1 MLTELMIRQAQ
12 AKEKQYSLPD
22 GRGLMLLVHP
32 NGRKYWVLRVYVDG
46 KERRRSLGTWPEL
59 PLKEARL
66 RAYEVRERTVDET
79 TALATPGEATFENVA
94 RQWLEARMGDKAPG
108 YVRTVR
114 LRLEKFILPKI
125 GYKKLGHITSAAALD
140 LCRDIEARGTLET
153 AARVKQIIGAV
164 FRFAIASGL
173 AESDPTAALTG
184 ALKTRKE
191 KHMPTIT
198 DPARIAVLMG
208 QMRAYPYDVLRAALL
223 FSIYTFARPGEVRTA
238 EWKEIDLDAALWKLP
253 AEKMKMKRAH
263 IVPLARQ
270 VVELLTELKPLTG
283 RGRWVFPSARR
294 DGRCMSENAVR
305 VALRSMGYSNDDI
318 VPHGF
323 RSMAS
328 TLLNEQGW
336 EADVIERQLAHVER
350 NQVRAAYNRAE
361 YLDERRRMM
370 QSWADWLDG
379 LPQKVV

>member
-79 TALATPGEATFENVA
+79 TALTTPGEATFENVA

-173 AESDPTAALTG
+173 AESDPTAALAG

-198 DPARIAVLMG
+198 DEARIAVLMG

-336 EADVIERQLAHVER
+336 PPDVIERQLAHVER
-350 NQVRAAYNRAE
+350 N
-361 YLDERRRMM
+361 
-370 QSWADWLDG
+370 
-379 LPQKVV
+379 